1 MRGQMIII
9 NLDSVIPK
17 IGEERLSC
25 RTACARYRSWD
36 LETKRPTWQAEIV
49 HSVEFWEIRAF

>member
-1 MRGQMIII
+1 MIII